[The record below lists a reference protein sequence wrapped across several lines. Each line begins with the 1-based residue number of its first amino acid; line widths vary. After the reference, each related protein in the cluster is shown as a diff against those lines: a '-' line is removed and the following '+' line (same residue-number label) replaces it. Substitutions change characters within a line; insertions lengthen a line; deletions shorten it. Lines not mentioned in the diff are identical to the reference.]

1 MERFLRWFLTGLST
15 GILDKVESITVNSIA
30 WVFGFS
36 SVLPL
41 MGLFGWLGVLF
52 VALNKGSWL
61 VKEMIYLSGY
71 LVAMVI
77 LNDILTAGILLLAI
91 VILAMR
97 KFG

>member
-1 MERFLRWFLTGLST
+1 M
-15 GILDKVESITVNSIA
+15 LDEIESITVNSIA
-30 WVFGFS
+30 GVFGFS

-41 MGLFGWLGVLF
+41 MGLFGWLGFLF

-71 LVAMVI
+71 FVAMVI
-77 LNDILTAGILLLAI
+77 LKDILTAGILLLAI
-91 VILAMR
+91 MILAIR